1 MFRQN
6 NIVLIGNSVVEQS
19 KSIAHLNKRVIN
31 IDSFN
36 DRDLKGENYKNSD
49 PYGLVNDD
57 VISILQS
64 LELAKEDTL
73 ILVSSGYDSSNNFYE
88 QLKKFGMII
97 SNNYKSISD
106 IQNNSNLIAKLKSNN
121 IKTPEIFSLEQSKK
135 EEKVIIKNSSS
146 SGGFGI
152 KIFNKSLN
160 QDTLENYEYCQKF
173 IKGQTYSILFI
184 SNKDKKFEIVGVNKI
199 FNKKTLHTN
208 FCFSGAKSNIKLNK
222 KQIQY
227 LERVIEF
234 FITEYELIGLNG
246 IDFIISKDIYFL
258 EINPR
263 ITQTCFLYNNSFE
276 HGFIKAHIDAFLNK
290 DLPSIKTTGNTSVA
304 FETLFSNTKFIFNH
318 CLLGYDFISNIPEV
332 NTSINVGDP
341 ICTVNVTSEDG
352 KKVNKLLSDNISLI
366 KNKLTN
372 IEII

>member
-121 IKTPEIFSLEQSKK
+121 IKTPEIFSLEQCKN

-152 KIFNKSLN
+152 KIFNKSLS

-208 FCFSGAKSNIKLNK
+208 FCFSGAKSNINLNK

-246 IDFIISKDIYFL
+246 IDFIMSKDIYFL

>member
-57 VISILQS
+57 VISTLQS

-73 ILVSSGYDSSNNFYE
+73 ILVSSGYDSSNDFYE

-97 SNNYKSISD
+97 SNSYKSISD

-121 IKTPEIFSLEQSKK
+121 IKTPEIFSLEQSKN

-146 SGGFGI
+146 AGGFGI
-152 KIFNKSLN
+152 KIFNKNLN

-173 IKGQTYSILFI
+173 IKGQAYSILFI

-234 FITEYELIGLNG
+234 FISEYKLIGLNG
-246 IDFIISKDIYFL
+246 IDFIISNDIYFL

-276 HGFIKAHIDAFLNK
+276 HGFVKAHIDAFLNK
-290 DLPSIKTTGNTSVA
+290 DLPSIKNIDNTSVA

-318 CLLGYDFISNIPEV
+318 CLLEYDFISNIPEV
-332 NTSINVGDP
+332 NTIINVGDP
-341 ICTVNVTSEDG
+341 ICAVNITSEDG